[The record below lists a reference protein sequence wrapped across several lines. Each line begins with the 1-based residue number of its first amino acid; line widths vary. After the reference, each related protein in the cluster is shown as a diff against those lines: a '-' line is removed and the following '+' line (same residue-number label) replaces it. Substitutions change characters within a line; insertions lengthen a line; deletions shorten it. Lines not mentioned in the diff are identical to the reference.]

1 MTLWAIVPIKPLRRG
16 KSRLSQVLSEEERE
30 ILNQTLLIHTLQIL
44 SSVAEIDENV
54 MVSYDP
60 AALSLARDFGFRTI
74 QENKHTTINK
84 ALRKG
89 TLAAK
94 AFKASC
100 VLIIPADLPF
110 LSIEAVREL
119 ISRSKAPPEIIIA
132 PDRKK
137 DGTNALLVNPL
148 GVLDY
153 DFGEWSFKKH
163 IEQAERKK
171 IRTDIFIHDNFS
183 FDLDNPEDYEYLKQS
198 GVLEKLL
205 AAKKINNY

>member
-30 ILNQTLLIHTLQIL
+30 ILNQTLLIHTLQVL
-44 SSVAEIDENV
+44 SSVPEIDQNV

-60 AALSLARDFGFRTI
+60 AALSLARDYGFRTI
-74 QENKHTTINK
+74 QENKRTTINK

-94 AFKASC
+94 AFKATS

-110 LSIEAVREL
+110 LSVKAVSEM
-119 ISRSKAPPEIIIA
+119 ISRSKGAPEIIIA
-132 PDRKK
+132 PDRKN
-137 DGTNALLVNPL
+137 DGTNALLVNPV

-171 IRTDIFIHDNFS
+171 ISVEIFISDDLS
-183 FDLDNPEDYEYLKQS
+183 FDLDYPEDYEYLKKS
-198 GVLEKLL
+198 GVLEELL
-205 AAKKINNY
+205 AAKR